1 MLDNQPANPIS
12 APQIAQQYDVAI
24 IGAGWSGLALARQL
38 KRNNPDIRVIQL
50 ESSTEFKAKVGEATV
65 ESTGHYFLKKLGI
78 ANYLYRNQLPKN
90 ALRFFFDTPQHN
102 LPIDQ
107 MSEQGTTYIPPH
119 PAFQLERAS
128 FEEALTDM
136 NRDNDITIL
145 QGARVSGFTL
155 GALNEGLAEGQDIHT
170 LKFKYQGEDSQI
182 NAKWLVDASGRAG
195 VIAKRKKHYSRENV
209 PLHTSAWGRFAGI
222 KDFDSV
228 GSQKWRDSASS
239 RFLSTNHFTGHGYW
253 IWFIPL
259 KSGLTSIGVVC
270 DKTKMDNP
278 PMTQADFLAFLDSH
292 TAIKDLME
300 HSEVEDFEAW
310 GQLAYRGKG
319 VANRERWGA
328 TGFAAM
334 FLDPLLSGGGDVIA
348 MANDNLTKLILAD
361 LANTDRVA
369 AQVELDA
376 SVPVANEIVNYYYQY
391 LYAQLMNLYPVID
404 CAELCSPVMAYINAT
419 YFITSAWD
427 YMAGNFEDYDH
438 FGKND
443 FVRRGNYGLEL
454 LMQRQILSA
463 LEIMRDE
470 DRVYDRNDEGFFETG
485 ADLYKYYI
493 YQMGEKG
500 KDGYRIDL
508 RLKLF
513 TLCFAH
519 VTGSKLGLPNFG
531 HRALVQSALNIPTIL
546 AKPLFDRED
555 LPELLA
561 TMSQMLT
568 EQVQQGTEHTVL
580 IAIDEQSFTTEM
592 VELTVAGDT
601 ADEKELKRLTKTAN
615 SLWMRQ
621 QEYVDQAGFVPVFL
635 RYARQLPLDILDP
648 SHPVRLE
655 TSEPCEA

>member
-1 MLDNQPANPIS
+1 
-12 APQIAQQYDVAI
+12 
-24 IGAGWSGLALARQL
+24 
-38 KRNNPDIRVIQL
+38 
-50 ESSTEFKAKVGEATV
+50 
-65 ESTGHYFLKKLGI
+65 
-78 ANYLYRNQLPKN
+78 
-90 ALRFFFDTPQHN
+90 
-102 LPIDQ
+102 

-128 FEEALTDM
+128 FEEALTGM

-145 QGARVSGFTL
+145 QGARVSGFTI
-155 GALNEGLAEGQDIHT
+155 GSLNDGLDEGQNVHT
-170 LKFKYQGEDSQI
+170 LKFKYQGQDLQI

-195 VIAKRKKHYSRENV
+195 VICKRMKHYSRENV

-228 GSQKWRDSASS
+228 GTQKWRDSASS

-278 PMTQADFLAFLDSH
+278 PMNQADFMAFLLSH
-292 TAIKDLME
+292 TAIADLME
-300 HSEVEDFEAW
+300 HAEVEDFEAW

-319 VANRERWGA
+319 IVNRERWGA
-328 TGFAAM
+328 TGFASM

-361 LANTDRVA
+361 LANTDRAA

-376 SVPVANEIVNYYYQY
+376 SVPVANEIVNYYYQF

-404 CAELCSPVMAYINAT
+404 CAELCSPVMSYINAT

-438 FGKND
+438 FTKND
-443 FVRRGNYGLEL
+443 FVRRGNYGLEQL
-454 LMQRQILSA
+454 LQRQILSA
-463 LEIMRDE
+463 LEIMRE
-470 DRVYDRNDEGFFETG
+470 QNRVYDRNDEGFFETG

-493 YQMGEKG
+493 YQMGDKG

-531 HRALVQSALNIPTIL
+531 HRALVQSALNF
-546 AKPLFDRED
+546 A
-555 LPELLA
+555 
-561 TMSQMLT
+561 
-568 EQVQQGTEHTVL
+568 
-580 IAIDEQSFTTEM
+580 
-592 VELTVAGDT
+592 
-601 ADEKELKRLTKTAN
+601 
-615 SLWMRQ
+615 
-621 QEYVDQAGFVPVFL
+621 
-635 RYARQLPLDILDP
+635 
-648 SHPVRLE
+648 
-655 TSEPCEA
+655 